1 MRISTALSDTLAV
14 AVAIVL
20 AACSSGSSQIAPN
33 PVERPSV
40 AGSESASYAIR
51 GGHILS
57 VPLPLE
63 SIPRTQHPIT
73 APSFMNPDA
82 VAKPLLFVS
91 DGASAVVDIYL
102 QARKQRKVGQITG
115 FNQPLG
121 LAADSA
127 ANLYVADYSNEN
139 VPIYAPPYTGSPK
152 LTLVDG
158 GYAPNGV
165 SVSSTGIVAVTSFN
179 PGAISFYAKNSTS
192 ACATI
197 VDATNFRYVNYDAFD
212 DKGNLYIDGTSS
224 NENGAIGEIA
234 GGCGAKNI
242 TLLTTSNS
250 TPQADGIQV
259 DKSGRISVLDKFYG
273 AIYTY
278 DPPKNGTLGSPVA
291 TTPLT
296 SSDAIDFTFL
306 ASGKDVYTADY
317 DQGTAKEYDYPAGG
331 AAKKSIA
338 VGGVND
344 GIAVTSPLAP

>member
-1 MRISTALSDTLAV
+1 MRISTALRNTLAV

-20 AACSSGSSQIAPN
+20 AACSSGSSQIALN
-33 PVERPSV
+33 PVGQRSI
-40 AGSESASYAIR
+40 AGSGSASYAMQ
-51 GGHILS
+51 GGRILS
-57 VPLPLE
+57 VPAPLK
-63 SIPRTQHPIT
+63 SIPGTLHPIT
-73 APSFMNPDA
+73 TPSFIDSDA
-82 VAKPLLFVS
+82 VAKPLIFVS
-91 DGASAVVDIYL
+91 DGASAVVDIYRMG
-102 QARKQRKVGQITG
+102 RKPRKVGQITG

-121 LAADSA
+121 LATDSA
-127 ANLYVADYSNEN
+127 ANLYVADYSNED

-152 LTLVDG
+152 LTLIDG
-158 GYAPNGV
+158 GHSPNGV
-165 SVSSTGIVAVTSFN
+165 SVSSQGIVAVTSFN
-179 PGAISFYAKNSTS
+179 PGAVSFYAKNSTS

-197 VDATNFRYVNYDAFD
+197 VDSTNFSYVTYDAFD
-212 DKGNLYIDGTSS
+212 DKGNLYIDGSS
-224 NENGAIGEIA
+224 SDGNGAIGEIT
-234 GGCGAKNI
+234 GGCNATNI

-259 DKSGRISVLDKFYG
+259 NKAGRISVLDKAYG

-278 DPPKNGTLGSPVA
+278 DPPKNGTLGSPVT

-296 SSDAIDFTFL
+296 SSGAIDFTFL

-344 GIAVTSPLAP
+344 GIAVTPPLVP

>member
-1 MRISTALSDTLAV
+1 MCISTALRNPLAV
-14 AVAIVL
+14 AVATVL
-20 AACSSGSSQIAPN
+20 AACSSGSSQISPN
-33 PVERPSV
+33 PVGQRSV
-40 AGSESASYAIR
+40 AGSEAVSYAIQ
-51 GGHILS
+51 GGRILS
-57 VPLPLE
+57 VPAPLK
-63 SIPRTQHPIT
+63 SVPGTLHPIT
-73 APSFMNPDA
+73 TPSFIDSDA
-82 VAKPLLFVS
+82 VAKPLIFVS
-91 DGASAVVDIYL
+91 DGASAVVDIYRM
-102 QARKQRKVGQITG
+102 ARKPQKVGQITG

-152 LTLVDG
+152 LTLIDG
-158 GYAPNGV
+158 GHTPNGV
-165 SVSSTGIVAVTSFN
+165 SVSSQGIVAVTSFT
-179 PGAISFYAKNSTS
+179 PGAVSFYAKNSTS

-197 VDATNFRYVNYDAFD
+197 VDSTNFRYVTYDAFD
-212 DKGNLYIDGTSS
+212 DQGNLYIDGSSS
-224 NENGAIGEIA
+224 NGNGTIGEIT

-259 DKSGRISVLDKFYG
+259 NKAGRISVLDKFYA

-278 DPPKNGTLGSPVA
+278 DSPKNGTLGSPIT

-306 ASGKDVYTADY
+306 GSGKDVYTADY

-344 GIAVTSPLAP
+344 GIAVTQPLVP